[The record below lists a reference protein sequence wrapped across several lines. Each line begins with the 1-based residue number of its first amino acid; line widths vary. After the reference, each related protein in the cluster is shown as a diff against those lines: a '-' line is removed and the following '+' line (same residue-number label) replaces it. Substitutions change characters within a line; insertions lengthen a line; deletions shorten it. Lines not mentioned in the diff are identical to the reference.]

1 MSVAEWAHT
10 YGINHWRI
18 LIRGYRKLAWVLFE
32 PATTEFRSDAL
43 TD

>member
-1 MSVAEWAHT
+1 MVFTEGHLWYSLMK
-10 YGINHWRI
+10 YG
-18 LIRGYRKLAWVLFE
+18 KLACVKFE